1 MVCLEL
7 PFLASLY
14 PTFLFF
20 FPSPKTWN
28 KSKWFMSTFLKVVF
42 ARYRNRW
49 WEFSFKWNFQFDVQ
63 LRAWTLKS
71 QSFTSYKLCPA
82 QSMAGRCLSPIPECS
97 HLLSGRAQPVP
108 RCPWPIWSPSGCL
121 WLGAADPR
129 AVWGQSGCRLGT
141 APVWTMPTGLRLLL
155 SGKRGHRGNQRK
167 WPSIVREAGQ
177 KEGGG
182 FLPTIHIFCGMGG
195 KKKKFSLELLFPSV
209 VKQRVGHGGNGNRH
223 SFNGWEIRRI
233 ILLLSHYMEKEN
245 IDVCLTMAEEVE
257 TSCLW
262 WCHREEQKI
271 IIEEKKSS
279 IKHILHIIS
288 CAGMFLEPSLVCLV
302 FHSSL
307 IFPFFP
313 LLLMLFL
320 CE

>member
-1 MVCLEL
+1 MFSSEPGLWNR
-7 PFLASLY
+7 SLSQA
-14 PTFLFF
+14 TSCAL
-20 FPSPKTWN
+20 
-28 KSKWFMSTFLKVVF
+28 
-42 ARYRNRW
+42 
-49 WEFSFKWNFQFDVQ
+49 
-63 LRAWTLKS
+63 LRAWLEDAWAPF
-71 QSFTSYKLCPA
+71 QSVPICSVEGHSLCLAVPGPSGAHLAACGSEQQIPGLCEDRVAAGSGQPRCEPCPRDSGCCSLGKEATEETRGNGQALWERQDKRKEEAFFPQFTS
-82 QSMAGRCLSPIPECS
+82 SVE
-97 HLLSGRAQPVP
+97 
-108 RCPWPIWSPSGCL
+108 W
-121 WLGAADPR
+121 
-129 AVWGQSGCRLGT
+129 
-141 APVWTMPTGLRLLL
+141 
-155 SGKRGHRGNQRK
+155 
-167 WPSIVREAGQ
+167 EA
-177 KEGGG
+177 
-182 FLPTIHIFCGMGG
+182 

-271 IIEEKKSS
+271 IIEEKISS